1 MNMTAAME
9 ARTNKP
15 LTACTDQEIYLALL
29 DIVREQ
35 SAARV
40 RPVTGRKLYYISA
53 EFLIGKLLSNN
64 LINLGLYN
72 DTRAALA
79 AAGKNLSDIEEVEP
93 EPSLGNGGL
102 GRLAACFLDSLATLN
117 LPGDGVGLR
126 YHFGLFH
133 QSFKD
138 GVQNEL
144 PDPWLTAHSWA
155 EKTDTVY
162 PVELAGKT
170 YNARLYKLA
179 VTGYEGRT
187 NTLNLFDL
195 DTIDESIVHDG
206 ITFDK
211 TDIDKNLTLF
221 LYPDDSDEAG
231 RRLRVYQQ
239 YLMVSA
245 GAQLILAECAARG
258 CDYHDLADYA
268 AIQINDTHPSMV
280 IPELIRLLGEK
291 GIDFDEAVEIVTKTC
306 AYTNHTILAEA
317 LEKWPRAYLD
327 AVVPQLM
334 PIIEKLDTLAR
345 TRTTD
350 ESLAIIDGDD
360 RVHMAHM
367 DIHFTHSTNGVA
379 YLHTEILKN
388 SELHGF
394 YQLYPE
400 KFNNKTNG
408 ITFRRWLLECD
419 PALTAEIDTIDAAAL
434 QPGEEKTLQERK
446 NVITHAQSILAGI
459 TAAHLALA
467 GDEDGEQAGAADLLG
482 GAVDGLQNS
491 ARLDESLT
499 AMSERLNDLYY
510 SARELATD
518 LADRLDAYGFDAGE
532 LDQIETRL
540 DAIYRIKQKFGM
552 EVDELLARREAAAAE
567 LETFQSS
574 GQKIAE
580 LKAQMQTLYAAAKEA
595 AEKLTQSRLKGFAAM
610 NKEMKAAL
618 EFLNMPGIRFAL
630 KHTRGPL
637 SSHGQDTVEFL
648 ISTNPGEEP
657 KPLAKI
663 ASGGELSRIMLAFKS
678 ALADR
683 DALPTVIYDE
693 IDTGVSGLAAGRI
706 GQLLHQT
713 ARGHQVLCITH
724 TPQVAAFA
732 DNQLLIQ
739 KNVRKDRT
747 FTEIHTLDMDGRVE
761 VLARMISG
769 DKVSELSLASA
780 RELIE
785 KSK

>member
-1 MNMTAAME
+1 MLASLKIENVAVIEKAEVNFTPGFNVLTGETGAGKSILIDSINAILGNRTSRELVRSGAQKACIWATFESIPASVKKQLEKCGYEVTDDLLLYREINAEGKGSCRVNGMPATAAVV
-9 ARTNKP
+9 RDISSGLLSIHGQHDSQSLTNP
-15 LTACTDQEIYLALL
+15 ALHLGLL
-29 DIVREQ
+29 DQYAQNRDLFAEYYRRYREL
-35 SAARV
+35 
-40 RPVTGRKLYYISA
+40 VTVKR
-53 EFLIGKLLSNN
+53 
-64 LINLGLYN
+64 
-72 DTRAALA
+72 
-79 AAGKNLSDIEEVEP
+79 
-93 EPSLGNGGL
+93 
-102 GRLAACFLDSLATLN
+102 
-117 LPGDGVGLR
+117 
-126 YHFGLFH
+126 
-133 QSFKD
+133 Q
-138 GVQNEL
+138 
-144 PDPWLTAHSWA
+144 
-155 EKTDTVY
+155 
-162 PVELAGKT
+162 
-170 YNARLYKLA
+170 
-179 VTGYEGRT
+179 
-187 NTLNLFDL
+187 
-195 DTIDESIVHDG
+195 
-206 ITFDK
+206 
-211 TDIDKNLTLF
+211 
-221 LYPDDSDEAG
+221 
-231 RRLRVYQQ
+231 
-239 YLMVSA
+239 
-245 GAQLILAECAARG
+245 
-258 CDYHDLADYA
+258 
-268 AIQINDTHPSMV
+268 
-280 IPELIRLLGEK
+280 
-291 GIDFDEAVEIVTKTC
+291 
-306 AYTNHTILAEA
+306 
-317 LEKWPRAYLD
+317 LD
-327 AVVPQLM
+327 ALNASESDKQRR
-334 PIIEKLDTLAR
+334 IE
-345 TRTTD
+345 
-350 ESLAIIDGDD
+350 
-360 RVHMAHM
+360 
-367 DIHFTHSTNGVA
+367 
-379 YLHTEILKN
+379 
-388 SELHGF
+388 
-394 YQLYPE
+394 
-400 KFNNKTNG
+400 
-408 ITFRRWLLECD
+408 
-419 PALTAEIDTIDAAAL
+419 ALTAEIDTIDAAAL

-446 NVITHAQSILAGI
+446 NVITHAQSILTGI

-540 DAIYRIKQKFGM
+540 DTIYRIKQKFGM

>member
-1 MNMTAAME
+1 MLANLKIENVAVIEKAEVNFTPGFNVLTGETGAGKSILIDSINAILGNRTSRELVRSGAQKACIWATFERIPDSVKKQLEKCGYEANDDLLLYREINAEGKGSCRVNGMPATAAVVRDIS
-9 ARTNKP
+9 AGLLSIHGQHDSQSLTNP
-15 LTACTDQEIYLALL
+15 ALHLGLL
-29 DIVREQ
+29 DQYAQNRALFAEYYRRYREL
-35 SAARV
+35 
-40 RPVTGRKLYYISA
+40 VTVKR
-53 EFLIGKLLSNN
+53 
-64 LINLGLYN
+64 
-72 DTRAALA
+72 
-79 AAGKNLSDIEEVEP
+79 
-93 EPSLGNGGL
+93 
-102 GRLAACFLDSLATLN
+102 
-117 LPGDGVGLR
+117 
-126 YHFGLFH
+126 
-133 QSFKD
+133 Q
-138 GVQNEL
+138 
-144 PDPWLTAHSWA
+144 
-155 EKTDTVY
+155 
-162 PVELAGKT
+162 
-170 YNARLYKLA
+170 
-179 VTGYEGRT
+179 
-187 NTLNLFDL
+187 
-195 DTIDESIVHDG
+195 
-206 ITFDK
+206 
-211 TDIDKNLTLF
+211 
-221 LYPDDSDEAG
+221 
-231 RRLRVYQQ
+231 
-239 YLMVSA
+239 
-245 GAQLILAECAARG
+245 
-258 CDYHDLADYA
+258 
-268 AIQINDTHPSMV
+268 
-280 IPELIRLLGEK
+280 
-291 GIDFDEAVEIVTKTC
+291 
-306 AYTNHTILAEA
+306 
-317 LEKWPRAYLD
+317 LD
-327 AVVPQLM
+327 ALNASESDKQRR
-334 PIIEKLDTLAR
+334 IE
-345 TRTTD
+345 
-350 ESLAIIDGDD
+350 
-360 RVHMAHM
+360 
-367 DIHFTHSTNGVA
+367 
-379 YLHTEILKN
+379 
-388 SELHGF
+388 
-394 YQLYPE
+394 
-400 KFNNKTNG
+400 
-408 ITFRRWLLECD
+408 
-419 PALTAEIDTIDAAAL
+419 ALTAEIDTLDAAAL

-446 NVITHAQSILAGI
+446 NVITHAQSILEGI

-467 GDEDGEQAGAADLLG
+467 GDEDGEQSGAADLLG

-491 ARLDESLT
+491 ARLDETL
-499 AMSERLNDLYY
+499 APMSERLNDLYY

-518 LADRLDAYGFDAGE
+518 LADRLDAYGFDTGE
-532 LDQIETRL
+532 LDQIESRL
-540 DAIYRIKQKFGM
+540 DTIYRIKQKFGM

-630 KHTRGPL
+630 KHARGPL

-713 ARGHQVLCITH
+713 AKGHQVLCITH
-724 TPQVAAFA
+724 TPQVDAFA

-739 KNVRKDRT
+739 KNVRNDRT

>member
-1 MNMTAAME
+1 MPATAAVV
-9 ARTNKP
+9 RDISSGLLSIHGQHDSQSLTNP
-15 LTACTDQEIYLALL
+15 ALHLGLL
-29 DIVREQ
+29 DQYAQNRDLFAEYYRRYREL
-35 SAARV
+35 
-40 RPVTGRKLYYISA
+40 VTVKR
-53 EFLIGKLLSNN
+53 
-64 LINLGLYN
+64 
-72 DTRAALA
+72 
-79 AAGKNLSDIEEVEP
+79 
-93 EPSLGNGGL
+93 
-102 GRLAACFLDSLATLN
+102 
-117 LPGDGVGLR
+117 
-126 YHFGLFH
+126 
-133 QSFKD
+133 Q
-138 GVQNEL
+138 
-144 PDPWLTAHSWA
+144 
-155 EKTDTVY
+155 
-162 PVELAGKT
+162 
-170 YNARLYKLA
+170 
-179 VTGYEGRT
+179 
-187 NTLNLFDL
+187 
-195 DTIDESIVHDG
+195 
-206 ITFDK
+206 
-211 TDIDKNLTLF
+211 
-221 LYPDDSDEAG
+221 
-231 RRLRVYQQ
+231 
-239 YLMVSA
+239 
-245 GAQLILAECAARG
+245 
-258 CDYHDLADYA
+258 
-268 AIQINDTHPSMV
+268 
-280 IPELIRLLGEK
+280 
-291 GIDFDEAVEIVTKTC
+291 
-306 AYTNHTILAEA
+306 
-317 LEKWPRAYLD
+317 LD
-327 AVVPQLM
+327 ALNASESDKQRR
-334 PIIEKLDTLAR
+334 IE
-345 TRTTD
+345 
-350 ESLAIIDGDD
+350 
-360 RVHMAHM
+360 
-367 DIHFTHSTNGVA
+367 
-379 YLHTEILKN
+379 
-388 SELHGF
+388 
-394 YQLYPE
+394 
-400 KFNNKTNG
+400 
-408 ITFRRWLLECD
+408 
-419 PALTAEIDTIDAAAL
+419 ALTAEIDAIDAAAL

-540 DAIYRIKQKFGM
+540 DTIYRIKQKFGM

-580 LKAQMQTLYAAAKEA
+580 LKAQ
-595 AEKLTQSRLKGFAAM
+595 KLTQSRLKGFAAM

>member
-1 MNMTAAME
+1 MLASLKIENVAVIEKAEVNFTPGFNVLTGETGAGKSILIDSINAILGNRTSRELVRSGAQKACIWATFESIPASVKKQLEKCGYEVTDDLLLYREINAEGKGSCRVNGMPATAAVV
-9 ARTNKP
+9 RDISSGLLSIHGQHDSQSLTNP
-15 LTACTDQEIYLALL
+15 ALHLGLL
-29 DIVREQ
+29 DQYAQNRDLFAEYYRRYREL
-35 SAARV
+35 
-40 RPVTGRKLYYISA
+40 VTVKR
-53 EFLIGKLLSNN
+53 
-64 LINLGLYN
+64 
-72 DTRAALA
+72 
-79 AAGKNLSDIEEVEP
+79 
-93 EPSLGNGGL
+93 
-102 GRLAACFLDSLATLN
+102 
-117 LPGDGVGLR
+117 
-126 YHFGLFH
+126 
-133 QSFKD
+133 Q
-138 GVQNEL
+138 
-144 PDPWLTAHSWA
+144 
-155 EKTDTVY
+155 
-162 PVELAGKT
+162 
-170 YNARLYKLA
+170 
-179 VTGYEGRT
+179 
-187 NTLNLFDL
+187 
-195 DTIDESIVHDG
+195 
-206 ITFDK
+206 
-211 TDIDKNLTLF
+211 
-221 LYPDDSDEAG
+221 
-231 RRLRVYQQ
+231 
-239 YLMVSA
+239 
-245 GAQLILAECAARG
+245 
-258 CDYHDLADYA
+258 
-268 AIQINDTHPSMV
+268 
-280 IPELIRLLGEK
+280 
-291 GIDFDEAVEIVTKTC
+291 
-306 AYTNHTILAEA
+306 
-317 LEKWPRAYLD
+317 LD
-327 AVVPQLM
+327 ALNASESGKQRR
-334 PIIEKLDTLAR
+334 IE
-345 TRTTD
+345 
-350 ESLAIIDGDD
+350 
-360 RVHMAHM
+360 
-367 DIHFTHSTNGVA
+367 
-379 YLHTEILKN
+379 
-388 SELHGF
+388 
-394 YQLYPE
+394 
-400 KFNNKTNG
+400 
-408 ITFRRWLLECD
+408 
-419 PALTAEIDTIDAAAL
+419 ALTAEIDAIDAAAL

-540 DAIYRIKQKFGM
+540 DTIYRIKQKFGM
-552 EVDELLARREAAAAE
+552 EVDELLARREASAAE

>member
-1 MNMTAAME
+1 MLASLKIENVAVIEKAEVNFTPGFNVLTGETGAGKSILIDSINAILGNRTSRELVRSGAQKACIWATFESIPASVKKQLEKCGYEVTDDLLLYREINAEGKGSCRVNGMPATAAVV
-9 ARTNKP
+9 RDISSGLLSIHGQHDSQSLTNP
-15 LTACTDQEIYLALL
+15 ALHLGLL
-29 DIVREQ
+29 DQYAQNRDLFAEYYRRYREL
-35 SAARV
+35 
-40 RPVTGRKLYYISA
+40 VTVKR
-53 EFLIGKLLSNN
+53 
-64 LINLGLYN
+64 
-72 DTRAALA
+72 
-79 AAGKNLSDIEEVEP
+79 
-93 EPSLGNGGL
+93 
-102 GRLAACFLDSLATLN
+102 
-117 LPGDGVGLR
+117 
-126 YHFGLFH
+126 
-133 QSFKD
+133 Q
-138 GVQNEL
+138 
-144 PDPWLTAHSWA
+144 
-155 EKTDTVY
+155 
-162 PVELAGKT
+162 
-170 YNARLYKLA
+170 
-179 VTGYEGRT
+179 
-187 NTLNLFDL
+187 
-195 DTIDESIVHDG
+195 
-206 ITFDK
+206 
-211 TDIDKNLTLF
+211 
-221 LYPDDSDEAG
+221 
-231 RRLRVYQQ
+231 
-239 YLMVSA
+239 
-245 GAQLILAECAARG
+245 
-258 CDYHDLADYA
+258 
-268 AIQINDTHPSMV
+268 
-280 IPELIRLLGEK
+280 
-291 GIDFDEAVEIVTKTC
+291 
-306 AYTNHTILAEA
+306 
-317 LEKWPRAYLD
+317 LD
-327 AVVPQLM
+327 ALNASESDKQHR
-334 PIIEKLDTLAR
+334 IE
-345 TRTTD
+345 
-350 ESLAIIDGDD
+350 
-360 RVHMAHM
+360 
-367 DIHFTHSTNGVA
+367 
-379 YLHTEILKN
+379 
-388 SELHGF
+388 
-394 YQLYPE
+394 
-400 KFNNKTNG
+400 
-408 ITFRRWLLECD
+408 
-419 PALTAEIDTIDAAAL
+419 ALTAEIDTIDAAAL

-540 DAIYRIKQKFGM
+540 DTIYRIKQKFGM
-552 EVDELLARREAAAAE
+552 EVDELLTRREAAAAE

>member
-1 MNMTAAME
+1 MLASLKIENVAVIEKAEVNFTPGFNVLTGETGAGKSILIDSINAILGNRTSRELVRSGAQKACIWATFESIPTSVKKQLEKCGYEVTDDLLLYREINAEGKGSCRVNGMPATAAVV
-9 ARTNKP
+9 RDISSGLLSIHGQHDSQSLTNP
-15 LTACTDQEIYLALL
+15 ALHLGLL
-29 DIVREQ
+29 DQYAQNRDLFAEYYRRYREL
-35 SAARV
+35 
-40 RPVTGRKLYYISA
+40 VTVKR
-53 EFLIGKLLSNN
+53 
-64 LINLGLYN
+64 
-72 DTRAALA
+72 
-79 AAGKNLSDIEEVEP
+79 
-93 EPSLGNGGL
+93 
-102 GRLAACFLDSLATLN
+102 
-117 LPGDGVGLR
+117 
-126 YHFGLFH
+126 
-133 QSFKD
+133 Q
-138 GVQNEL
+138 
-144 PDPWLTAHSWA
+144 
-155 EKTDTVY
+155 
-162 PVELAGKT
+162 
-170 YNARLYKLA
+170 
-179 VTGYEGRT
+179 
-187 NTLNLFDL
+187 
-195 DTIDESIVHDG
+195 
-206 ITFDK
+206 
-211 TDIDKNLTLF
+211 
-221 LYPDDSDEAG
+221 
-231 RRLRVYQQ
+231 
-239 YLMVSA
+239 
-245 GAQLILAECAARG
+245 
-258 CDYHDLADYA
+258 
-268 AIQINDTHPSMV
+268 
-280 IPELIRLLGEK
+280 
-291 GIDFDEAVEIVTKTC
+291 
-306 AYTNHTILAEA
+306 
-317 LEKWPRAYLD
+317 LD
-327 AVVPQLM
+327 ALNASESDKQRR
-334 PIIEKLDTLAR
+334 IE
-345 TRTTD
+345 
-350 ESLAIIDGDD
+350 
-360 RVHMAHM
+360 
-367 DIHFTHSTNGVA
+367 
-379 YLHTEILKN
+379 
-388 SELHGF
+388 
-394 YQLYPE
+394 
-400 KFNNKTNG
+400 
-408 ITFRRWLLECD
+408 
-419 PALTAEIDTIDAAAL
+419 ALTAEIDTIDAAAL

-540 DAIYRIKQKFGM
+540 DTIYRIKQKFGL

>member
-1 MNMTAAME
+1 MLANLKIENVAVIEKAEVNFTPGFNVLTGETGAGKSILIDSINAILGNRTSRELVRSGAQKACIWATFERIPDSVKKQLEKCGYEANDDLLLYREINAEGKGSCRVNGMPATAAVVRDIS
-9 ARTNKP
+9 AGLLSIHGQHDSQSLTNP
-15 LTACTDQEIYLALL
+15 ALHLGLL
-29 DIVREQ
+29 DQYAQNRALFAEYYRRYREL
-35 SAARV
+35 
-40 RPVTGRKLYYISA
+40 VTVKR
-53 EFLIGKLLSNN
+53 
-64 LINLGLYN
+64 
-72 DTRAALA
+72 
-79 AAGKNLSDIEEVEP
+79 
-93 EPSLGNGGL
+93 
-102 GRLAACFLDSLATLN
+102 
-117 LPGDGVGLR
+117 
-126 YHFGLFH
+126 
-133 QSFKD
+133 Q
-138 GVQNEL
+138 
-144 PDPWLTAHSWA
+144 
-155 EKTDTVY
+155 
-162 PVELAGKT
+162 
-170 YNARLYKLA
+170 
-179 VTGYEGRT
+179 
-187 NTLNLFDL
+187 
-195 DTIDESIVHDG
+195 
-206 ITFDK
+206 
-211 TDIDKNLTLF
+211 
-221 LYPDDSDEAG
+221 
-231 RRLRVYQQ
+231 
-239 YLMVSA
+239 
-245 GAQLILAECAARG
+245 
-258 CDYHDLADYA
+258 
-268 AIQINDTHPSMV
+268 
-280 IPELIRLLGEK
+280 
-291 GIDFDEAVEIVTKTC
+291 
-306 AYTNHTILAEA
+306 
-317 LEKWPRAYLD
+317 LD
-327 AVVPQLM
+327 ALNASESDKQRR
-334 PIIEKLDTLAR
+334 IE
-345 TRTTD
+345 
-350 ESLAIIDGDD
+350 
-360 RVHMAHM
+360 
-367 DIHFTHSTNGVA
+367 
-379 YLHTEILKN
+379 
-388 SELHGF
+388 
-394 YQLYPE
+394 
-400 KFNNKTNG
+400 
-408 ITFRRWLLECD
+408 
-419 PALTAEIDTIDAAAL
+419 ALTAEIDTIDAAAL

-446 NVITHAQSILAGI
+446 NVITHAQSILEGI

-467 GDEDGEQAGAADLLG
+467 GDEDGEQSGAADLLG

-491 ARLDESLT
+491 ARLDETL
-499 AMSERLNDLYY
+499 APMSERLNDLYY

-518 LADRLDAYGFDAGE
+518 LADRLDAYGFDTGE
-532 LDQIETRL
+532 LNQIESRL
-540 DAIYRIKQKFGM
+540 DTIYRIKQQFGM

-630 KHTRGPL
+630 KHARGPL

-713 ARGHQVLCITH
+713 AKGHQVLCITH

-739 KNVRKDRT
+739 KNVRNDRT

-769 DKVSELSLASA
+769 DKVSDLSLASA

>member
-1 MNMTAAME
+1 MLASLKIENVAVIEKAEVNFTPGFNVLTGETGAGKSILIDSINAILGNRTSRELVRSGAQKACIWATFESIPASVKKQLEKCGYEVTDDLLLYREINAEGKGSCRVNGMPATAAVV
-9 ARTNKP
+9 RDISSGLLSIHGQHDSQSLTNP
-15 LTACTDQEIYLALL
+15 ALHLGLL
-29 DIVREQ
+29 DQYAQNRDLFAEYYRRYREL
-35 SAARV
+35 
-40 RPVTGRKLYYISA
+40 VTVKR
-53 EFLIGKLLSNN
+53 
-64 LINLGLYN
+64 
-72 DTRAALA
+72 
-79 AAGKNLSDIEEVEP
+79 
-93 EPSLGNGGL
+93 
-102 GRLAACFLDSLATLN
+102 
-117 LPGDGVGLR
+117 
-126 YHFGLFH
+126 
-133 QSFKD
+133 Q
-138 GVQNEL
+138 
-144 PDPWLTAHSWA
+144 
-155 EKTDTVY
+155 
-162 PVELAGKT
+162 
-170 YNARLYKLA
+170 
-179 VTGYEGRT
+179 
-187 NTLNLFDL
+187 
-195 DTIDESIVHDG
+195 
-206 ITFDK
+206 
-211 TDIDKNLTLF
+211 
-221 LYPDDSDEAG
+221 
-231 RRLRVYQQ
+231 
-239 YLMVSA
+239 
-245 GAQLILAECAARG
+245 
-258 CDYHDLADYA
+258 
-268 AIQINDTHPSMV
+268 
-280 IPELIRLLGEK
+280 
-291 GIDFDEAVEIVTKTC
+291 
-306 AYTNHTILAEA
+306 
-317 LEKWPRAYLD
+317 LD
-327 AVVPQLM
+327 ALNASESDKQRR
-334 PIIEKLDTLAR
+334 IE
-345 TRTTD
+345 
-350 ESLAIIDGDD
+350 
-360 RVHMAHM
+360 
-367 DIHFTHSTNGVA
+367 
-379 YLHTEILKN
+379 
-388 SELHGF
+388 
-394 YQLYPE
+394 
-400 KFNNKTNG
+400 
-408 ITFRRWLLECD
+408 
-419 PALTAEIDTIDAAAL
+419 ALTAEIDTIDAAAL

-499 AMSERLNDLYY
+499 SMSERLNDLYY

-540 DAIYRIKQKFGM
+540 DTIYRIKQKFGM

-618 EFLNMPGIRFAL
+618 EFLNMLGIRFAL